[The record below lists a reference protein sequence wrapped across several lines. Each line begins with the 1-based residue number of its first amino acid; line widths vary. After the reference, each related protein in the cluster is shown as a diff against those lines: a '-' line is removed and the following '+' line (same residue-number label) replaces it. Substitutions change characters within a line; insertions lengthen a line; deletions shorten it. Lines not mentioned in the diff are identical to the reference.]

1 MLSYDIKLSPILMY
15 IQNSLSCVTVTMLAA
30 GNENFRLNHQSGGK
44 NKPIKSQ
51 MKIIEMKLLL
61 MLSTLKQQV
70 SE

>member
-1 MLSYDIKLSPILMY
+1 MY

-51 MKIIEMKLLL
+51 MKIIDAFNFE
-61 MLSTLKQQV
+61 TT